1 MKQELDR
8 IKGDV
13 ETMQRAMGLFPSM
26 ARDWIQWM
34 KRDQWFCLWWCV
46 PGLICIVAALLP
58 LDHAQRYFGLVLDQW
73 AGILVAVTLL
83 GIATGH
89 SRQVNGKDGRPEAMV
104 REARRI
110 NGLTIQG
117 AWFGL
122 ATLVQLVLY
131 FIWGKHYHIGFEPFW
146 AGLFLL
152 LGSTYL
158 VAAVCARIWI
168 LLGWAI
174 PFLAYALC
182 LPLAEGHHKVNGVL
196 LGLFFIAVALSFS
209 IIQVLQIRQIER
221 QHESH

>member
-26 ARDWIQWM
+26 AQDWIQWM
-34 KRDQWFCLWWCV
+34 KRDRWFSLWWCV
-46 PGLICIVAALLP
+46 PGLICIAGALLP
-58 LDHAQRYFGLVLDQW
+58 FDHAQRYLGLVPDQW
-73 AGILVAVTLL
+73 VGILVAATLL
-83 GIATGH
+83 GIAAGH
-89 SRQVNGKDGRPEAMV
+89 SRQVTGKDGRPEAMV

-110 NGLTIQG
+110 NGLTVQG
-117 AWFGL
+117 AWFGV
-122 ATLVQLVLY
+122 ATLAQLVLY
-131 FIWGKHYHIGFEPFW
+131 FFWGKHYHIGFEPFW

-174 PFLAYALC
+174 PFLAYVLC

-196 LGLFFIAVALSFS
+196 FGMMFIAVAFSFS